1 MAVPKIGVVSEADKF
16 VEMLHRMSVLQDE
29 ESTQGSTVCD
39 NLGASRGFTSA
50 SGRNISHFL
59 NGGFQLKDRR
69 SSRTIHLEMD
79 VQLECCKAVV
89 NHSPDWNQNAEGF
102 CLLLLCLCVR
112 RHSLILLSLFSY

>member
-1 MAVPKIGVVSEADKF
+1 MAIPKIGVGSEADTF

-39 NLGASRGFTSA
+39 NLGASRGYTNA
-50 SGRNISHFL
+50 SGRDISHFP

-89 NHSPDWNQNAEGF
+89 NHSPEWNENAEDF
-102 CLLLLCLCVR
+102 CLVSLSICLR
-112 RHSLILLSLFSY
+112 GHSLISLSLFSY